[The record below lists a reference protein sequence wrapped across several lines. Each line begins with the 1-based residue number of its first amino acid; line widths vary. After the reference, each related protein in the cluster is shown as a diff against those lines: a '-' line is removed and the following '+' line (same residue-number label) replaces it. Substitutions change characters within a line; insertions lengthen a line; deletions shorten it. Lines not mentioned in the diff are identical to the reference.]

1 MLVPEAYEKLLSE
14 CDMDEIKDNLVL
26 WNKLKGISRSK
37 LVGLPSLA
45 HPDRHKAKVIETD
58 NKNNNNSDDL
68 VGITATDAVTR
79 LQKLT
84 NVTQFESK

>member
-45 HPDRHKAKVIETD
+45 HPDRHKAKIIETD
-58 NKNNNNSDDL
+58 NKNNADDL

>member
-37 LVGLPSLA
+37 HVGLPSLA

-58 NKNNNNSDDL
+58 NKNNSDDL